1 MLTRQAVTATLAA
14 ARVLGVHAEPTAF
27 AAVAANDEPEPATR
41 DELVEHLAA
50 LARCLD
56 LEVLERDPAQLDALA
71 ATALPLVVLVDGP
84 DRGPDAARDARGVS
98 DEEVTDGR
106 ADVDEARAATVDVY
120 VLERREGGSVVGVRV
135 DRDGNSE
142 PLSAPA
148 ESIAQSLLGAGAG
161 RITVRALVRDAVP
174 SGASATGDSGGH
186 SRWASSSAHD
196 SGGLAGGEAAYGGSS
211 QPHAGASPVARLW
224 ALLVRERRDIWLVF
238 GYAALSGLFS
248 LALPLS
254 VQQIVQL
261 VSGRMLLQPT
271 YILVAFVLLGT
282 LGMGVLQLMQLAVVE
297 NIQQRVFARMALE
310 LSYRVPR
317 LRYDVVLR
325 EDLPEVMNRFFET
338 VIVQKSL
345 SKLLLDLSAALLTV
359 LFGLV
364 LLTLYHPY
372 FTFFSATLVAGL
384 GVVLWLTGPNGL
396 ETSIS
401 ESRYK
406 YKVVHWLEEMAR
418 ANTAFKFA
426 GRSALPVERM
436 DELVAGYLKY
446 RKLHFRVL
454 VQQTVSVVGFK
465 TLTVGTLLV
474 LGIALVQRNQITL
487 GQFVASEIVI
497 ITVLA
502 GIEKLISSLATVY
515 DILTAVDK
523 LGHVTDLP
531 LEAAGGFAVPAA
543 PLTAGARG
551 TGARA
556 ADATAT
562 GLALSARKLTFRYQP
577 GAAPAVRDVALE
589 VRPGERVGITGYEGS
604 GQTTLLKLFGG
615 LLDRYEG
622 AVAVNGMPLRD
633 LDRVAYRA
641 AVGQLLSPDDLFDGT
656 VEENIAVGRAGISPA
671 DVLRALDRVGLSDW
685 VRQQPSGL
693 RTPISNGGRALP
705 AHVVSRLLM
714 AQAVVG
720 RPRLVVVDDYYQN
733 VEPDSREHLVRCLM
747 DRNEPWTLLLVS
759 HDPQFLAA
767 CDRVL
772 VLDEG
777 RVLRDGPFERLV
789 ADDAFLQRLVRG
801 GQSFAP
807 AARTG
812 PRRELVAP

>member
-1 MLTRQAVTATLAA
+1 MPTRQAVTVVVAV
-14 ARVLGVHAEPTAF
+14 ARALGVDAEPTAF
-27 AAVAANDEPEPATR
+27 TAELRRDGRPPATL
-41 DELVEHLAA
+41 DELAEQVGAIAQRLELTMLA
-50 LARCLD
+50 
-56 LEVLERDPAQLDALA
+56 RDPALLGDLVA
-71 ATALPLVVLVDGP
+71 AEALPLVLLVHPSGSE
-84 DRGPDAARDARGVS
+84 GWFDA
-98 DEEVTDGR
+98 
-106 ADVDEARAATVDVY
+106 Y
-120 VLERREGGSVVGVRV
+120 VLERREGGVVVGVRV
-135 DRDGNSE
+135 DREGNAE
-142 PLSAPA
+142 PASVPASAITA
-148 ESIAQSLLGAGAG
+148 SLLGADARGAPM
-161 RITVRALVRDAVP
+161 RMLVPVDVTASVGGP
-174 SGASATGDSGGH
+174 GAD
-186 SRWASSSAHD
+186 RRRASSPAHQ
-196 SGGLAGGEAAYGGSS
+196 SGGLAGGEAAYAA
-211 QPHAGASPVARLW
+211 AGESHPGPRPVARLW
-224 ALLVRERRDIWLVF
+224 SLLVRERRDVWLVF
-238 GYAALSGLFS
+238 GYAALAGLFS

-254 VQQIVQL
+254 IQQIVQL

-282 LGMGVLQLMQLAVVE
+282 LGVGVLQVMQLAVVE
-297 NIQQRVFARMALE
+297 NVQQRVFARLALE
-310 LSYRVPR
+310 FSFRVPR
-317 LRYDVVLR
+317 LRYDVALR

-338 VIVQKSL
+338 VIIQKSL
-345 SKLLLDLSAALLTV
+345 SKLLLDLSAALLTI

-372 FTFFSATLVAGL
+372 FTFFSAALVLGL
-384 GVVLWLTGPNGL
+384 GVILRITGPKGL
-396 ETSIS
+396 ETSVM
-401 ESRYK
+401 ESKYK

-436 DELVAGYLKY
+436 DELVSGYLKY

-454 VQQTVSVVGFK
+454 VQQTISMVGFK
-465 TLTVGTLLV
+465 TLVVGTLLV
-474 LGIALVQRNQITL
+474 LGIALVQGNQITL

-515 DILTAVDK
+515 DMLTAVDK

-531 LEAAGGFAVPAA
+531 LETTGGLALPAA
-543 PLTAGARG
+543 PLVGASG
-551 TGARA
+551 TP
-556 ADATAT
+556 TS
-562 GLALSARKLTFRYQP
+562 GLALSARRLSFRYEP
-577 GAAPAVRDVALE
+577 GAEPAVRDVALD

-633 LDRVAYRA
+633 LDRMAYRA

-656 VEENIAVGRAGISPA
+656 VEENITVGRAHVSPA
-671 DVLRALDRVGLSDW
+671 DVLRALERVGLGDW
-685 VRQQPSGL
+685 VQQQPSGL

-705 AHVVSRLLM
+705 THVVSRLLM

-733 VEPDSREHLVRCLM
+733 IEPESREHLVQCLM
-747 DRNEPWTLLLVS
+747 DRGEPWTLLLVS

-772 VLDEG
+772 VLEG
-777 RVLRDGPFERLV
+777 GRIVRDGPFDRLV
-789 ADDAFLQRLVRG
+789 PDSPFLQRLVRRG
-801 GQSFAP
+801 EPLAP
-807 AARTG
+807 SL
-812 PRRELVAP
+812 PS